1 MSASP
6 LGAVAPSRRTRVWIA
21 ALAALTFG
29 LALLVTSWVSFIDLR
44 VYREGGDAMLRGLN
58 LYSGEFPYSDTKF
71 RLPFTYPPFAAVLF
85 GPLATLSWSAAV
97 VATLLVGSAALI
109 ATTSITA
116 RGFHQNW
123 TRAVQVGAAFAAVC
137 VLAEPIRATLGYG
150 QINLVLMLLVV
161 ADCLLPRT
169 PWPRGLLIGVAA
181 AIKLTPASFLL
192 FFLVRLQWKPILA
205 ALGGFVAAGAVGWL
219 VAPEDSLKY
228 WTTLLLEPG
237 RIGSAAFADNQSLR
251 GALVRF
257 GLTEAEASRWWVV
270 VVPVVVVAAAF
281 ACWRLR
287 ASGRDL
293 PALLVV
299 AAAGLI
305 CSPVSWTHHWVWIA
319 PAAVGAVIAIRRSA
333 RPWPLIAVAAAP
345 LALFFVGAH
354 LLLRRGGN
362 LELSWTWPEHLLGNT
377 YLITAFAV
385 VIAGVIFGLRRRPP
399 HADLPHA

>member
-1 MSASP
+1 M
-6 LGAVAPSRRTRVWIA
+6 GAVAPSRRTLISIA
-21 ALAALTFG
+21 ALAALTFA

-44 VYREGGDAMLRGLN
+44 VYREGGDAVLRGLN
-58 LYSGEFPYSDTKF
+58 LYSGDFPYSDTKF

-116 RGFHQNW
+116 RGFHPNW
-123 TRAVQVGAAFAAVC
+123 ASAVRVGAGFAAVC

-169 PWPRGLLIGVAA
+169 PWPRGLLIGIAA

-192 FFLVRLQWKPILA
+192 FFLVRMQWKPILSA
-205 ALGGFVAAGAVGWL
+205 MAGFAAAGGIGWL

-251 GALVRF
+251 GALMRF
-257 GLTEAEASRWWVV
+257 GLTEADASRWWMVI
-270 VVPVVVVAAAF
+270 VPVVVAGAGF

-287 ASGRDL
+287 AAGRDL

-319 PAAVGAVIAIRRSA
+319 PATVGAVIAIRRSS
-333 RPWPLIAVAAAP
+333 RPRPLIALAAVP
-345 LALFFVGAH
+345 LTLFFVGAH
-354 LLLRRGGN
+354 LLLRRGGE
-362 LELSWTWPEHLLGNT
+362 LELQWTWPEHLLGNA

-385 VIAGVIFGLRRRPP
+385 VIAGVVFGIRRRSPQP
-399 HADLPHA
+399 DLPHG